1 MSLNQLYTLLY
12 FILTGIT
19 IGILFDIFRILRKSF
34 KTSDFITYIQDF
46 LFWILTGVILLF
58 SIFAFNNGELRG
70 YIFVG
75 IIFGIIM
82 YILLFSKYFIKIFV
96 FMINSIKKIIGYPI
110 KIIYNFLKNFLFKP
124 IYNTFCKIHLK
135 FRVNLAKIN
144 LKNNKNDKLSNK
156 IQ

>member
-46 LFWILTGVILLF
+46 LFWILTGVILLV

-124 IYNTFCKIHLK
+124 IYNTFCKIYLK